1 MRKRFLSSLTMPSP
15 EDTKPDQKVDPK
27 QISDDPT
34 RQPPTPLR
42 CILGAIVAGFI
53 ASLLWRLTN
62 SIAISFASTPIDS
75 PNMIVIRMSTAV
87 RTLVVGMSSLG
98 TGIFALAAVGLT
110 GLAIQL
116 LLGKMQPERVE

>member
-1 MRKRFLSSLTMPSP
+1 MPTTP
-15 EDTKPDQKVDPK
+15 PK
-27 QISDDPT
+27 AIVNDDPT
-34 RQPPTPLR
+34 RQPPSPLR

-53 ASLLWRLTN
+53 ASLMWKLTN

-75 PNMIVIRMSTAV
+75 PNMIVVRMSTAV

-98 TGIFALAAVGLT
+98 TGIFGLAAVGLT

-116 LLGKMQPERVE
+116 ILTKPKQEEIE

>member
-1 MRKRFLSSLTMPSP
+1 MRRQFLQLHTMSSP
-15 EDTKPDQKVDPK
+15 EDKTQEASP
-27 QISDDPT
+27 DDPT

-110 GLAIQL
+110 GLALQL
-116 LLGKMQPERVE
+116 LMGKVQPEKAE

>member
-1 MRKRFLSSLTMPSP
+1 MPTP
-15 EDTKPDQKVDPK
+15 TKEV
-27 QISDDPT
+27 SDDPT

-53 ASLLWRLTN
+53 GSLMWKLTN

-75 PNMIVIRMSTAV
+75 PNRIVIRMSTAI
-87 RTLVVGMSSLG
+87 RTLVLGMSSLG
-98 TGIFALAAVGLT
+98 TGIFVLAAVGLT

-116 LLGKMQPERVE
+116 ILTKPQQEEAE

>member
-1 MRKRFLSSLTMPSP
+1 MPTP
-15 EDTKPDQKVDPK
+15 PPK
-27 QISDDPT
+27 EPLSDDPT
-34 RQPPTPLR
+34 RKPPTPLR

-53 ASLLWRLTN
+53 GSLMWRLTN
-62 SIAISFASTPIDS
+62 SIAISFATTPIDS
-75 PNMIVIRMSTAV
+75 ANMIVIRMSTAV

-116 LLGKMQPERVE
+116 ILTKPQQEETE

>member
-1 MRKRFLSSLTMPSP
+1 MPTTP
-15 EDTKPDQKVDPK
+15 PK
-27 QISDDPT
+27 ETINNDDPT

-53 ASLLWRLTN
+53 GSLMWKLTN
-62 SIAISFASTPIDS
+62 SIDISFASTTIDS
-75 PNMIVIRMSTAV
+75 PNRIVIRMSTAI

-98 TGIFALAAVGLT
+98 TGIFVLAAVGLT

-116 LLGKMQPERVE
+116 ILTKPQQEETE